1 MDFSNRHTNEF
12 VYACDLERVLGGVS
26 VCHEGI
32 AGAGVSGVDT
42 RSAYQAGEHNN
53 TAVVNGVNEAIF
65 DCTGGNA
72 GRIADSELLLRKS
85 LKNIVI
91 PDYGPE
97 SEVGACAN
105 TNALCHCEERSDVAI
120 HSCHAE
126 LVSAS
131 YQREM
136 DKFSVNHDNGI
147 FPPVQSKIASLRNGG
162 IVMLRLPKPC
172 TSASL
177 FRLHIGSRDGG
188 VK

>member
-12 VYACDLERVLGGVS
+12 VYACDLERVLGGVF
-26 VCHEGI
+26 VCH
-32 AGAGVSGVDT
+32 AGVGNSVNVEYKGITKRFTPRPILGEGRVRVHSDFVGVET
-42 RSAYQAGEHNN
+42 PTY
-53 TAVVNGVNEAIF
+53 
-65 DCTGGNA
+65 
-72 GRIADSELLLRKS
+72 
-85 LKNIVI
+85 KNICH
-91 PDYGPE
+91 PE
-97 SEVGACAN
+97 FISGSYQRCISPFNVS
-105 TNALCHCEERSDVAI
+105 CHCEQSEAI
-120 HSCHAE
+120 QENCHAE

-177 FRLHIGSRDGG
+177 FRLHIGSRIGG